1 MIHLPYPAAN
11 GTIAQRSSL
20 YFRPTLPIKQERNT
34 VVDNNN
40 EVAVLGGG
48 CFWCIE
54 AVFNMIEGVESVIS
68 GYAGGHKDNPTYYE
82 VCSGQTGHAEVVR
95 VEFDPEKVTFPEVLE
110 VFFASHDPTTLN
122 RQGHDV
128 GTQYRSVILCD
139 SESQQAQAAD
149 FIKALDESG
158 TENGPVVTQIA
169 PLDVFYPAER
179 EHHLFYQRNPGS
191 MYCQIVI
198 DPKVSKVRQKFASK
212 LR

>member
-1 MIHLPYPAAN
+1 MV
-11 GTIAQRSSL
+11 
-20 YFRPTLPIKQERNT
+20 E
-34 VVDNNN
+34 NNN

-68 GYAGGHKDNPTYYE
+68 GYAGGHKANPTYYE

-139 SESQQAQAAD
+139 SENQQAQAAGLHQGAGRVRHGKRAGGYRD
-149 FIKALDESG
+149 CPPGRFLSG
-158 TENGPVVTQIA
+158 GTGASPLLPAQPGQHVLPDSNRPQGFQGP
-169 PLDVFYPAER
+169 P
-179 EHHLFYQRNPGS
+179 
-191 MYCQIVI
+191 
-198 DPKVSKVRQKFASK
+198 KVRQQIAVGW
-212 LR
+212 LAAQRC